1 MPWIKIIELVT
12 IFCSICAISGYLKNS
27 IDDIVEDYSKCEEL
41 KKETDYYMYI
51 DTDNQTEGYTFQ
63 VTAREDRQ
71 EWERFRNL
79 PQEYR

>member
-1 MPWIKIIELVT
+1 MDDSIREQQPDTELSQEEYMALLPELKGCPIDKIE
-12 IFCSICAISGYLKNS
+12 
-27 IDDIVEDYSKCEEL
+27 